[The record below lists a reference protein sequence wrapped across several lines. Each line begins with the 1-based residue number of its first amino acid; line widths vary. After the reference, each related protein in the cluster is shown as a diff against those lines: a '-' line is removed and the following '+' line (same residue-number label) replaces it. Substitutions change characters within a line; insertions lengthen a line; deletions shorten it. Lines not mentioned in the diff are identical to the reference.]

1 MGAGPE
7 STFEFDSTQDTIIS
21 GLASNMKLVAVAL
34 LVLAPL
40 KLVYGGLDL
49 GMYGH
54 WLTGGLSLIEG
65 LFSGLLGLVML
76 KGAADARYAV
86 ETKGYDKEHLLNLV
100 ESLTVFYRFLIGIGV
115 VVLVFSALRFFI

>member
-1 MGAGPE
+1 MGAAPE
-7 STFEFDSTQDTIIS
+7 STVEFDSTQDTIIS
-21 GLASNMKLVAVAL
+21 GLASNMKLVAAAL

-49 GMYGH
+49 GMHSH

-65 LFSGLLGLVML
+65 LFSGLLGLIML
-76 KGAADARYAV
+76 KGAADARYMV

-100 ESLTVFYRFLIGIGV
+100 ESLTVFYRFQIGIGV
-115 VVLVFSALRFFI
+115 IVLIFSALRFLF